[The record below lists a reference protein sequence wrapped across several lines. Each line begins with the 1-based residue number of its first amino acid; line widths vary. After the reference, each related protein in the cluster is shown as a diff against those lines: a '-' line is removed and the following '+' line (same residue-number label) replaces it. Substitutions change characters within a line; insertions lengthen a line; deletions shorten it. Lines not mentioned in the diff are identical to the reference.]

1 MGETL
6 KFPFYARITLIL
18 LGLIS
23 VFYIFYISQDILV
36 PVVFAFLFA
45 ILLRPVML
53 FFKRTLHF
61 PHVLAVIFTVLS
73 FVIVVVGIVIFL
85 SVQIS
90 DFTEDWG
97 MIQKNFAIHVSHLQ
111 DYVRQHFDISKREQQ
126 QYINDATKDTMKT
139 GKQILG
145 STLLSFT
152 DTLVNLIL
160 VPIYLFLMLLYRTH
174 FMKFLCKLI
183 KPEHHGKLE
192 EIIFEVKNAVKGYI
206 NGLIIEM
213 IIVSVLTT
221 VGFMIIGVKY
231 AVLLGLLTGLLNLI
245 PYIGILVAGL
255 LSIVASL
262 SGSPELSIIIGVVVV
277 NLVVQFIDNNILV
290 PMIVSSKVQIN
301 AFISI
306 LGIIIGGAIAGIP
319 GMFLAIP
326 LIAIMKVICDR
337 IDFLEP
343 WGYLVGDDLP
353 KTYQWKKMKFP
364 LYNYENNATGHVDAE
379 IKKPLFTGTTTAVA
393 PTLPSDDNN
402 KTNPGTEIS

>member
-1 MGETL
+1 MTETI
-6 KFPFYARITLIL
+6 KFPFYARMALIL
-18 LGLIS
+18 VCLIS
-23 VFYIFYISQDILV
+23 VFYIFYVSQDIIV
-36 PVVFAFLFA
+36 PVIFAFIFS

-53 FFKRTLHF
+53 LFKKRLRF
-61 PHVLAVIFTVLS
+61 PHVLAVISTVLI
-73 FVIVVVGIVIFL
+73 FVIIVLGLVVFL

-97 MIQKNFAIHVSHLQ
+97 MIKKNFSIHLSHLQ
-111 DYVRQHFDISKREQQ
+111 DYVREHFDISKREQQ
-126 QYINDATKDTMKT
+126 EYIDNAANDTMKT
-139 GKQILG
+139 GKAMLG
-145 STLLSFT
+145 NTLLSFT

-160 VPIYLFLMLLYRTH
+160 VPIYMFLMLLYRTH
-174 FMKFLCKLI
+174 FMKFLCKLF
-183 KPEHHGKLE
+183 KSEHHAKLE
-192 EIIFEVKNAVKGYI
+192 EIITQVKVAVKSYI

-245 PYIGILVAGL
+245 PYIGILFAGF
-255 LSIVASL
+255 LSIIASL
-262 SGSPELSIIIGVVVV
+262 TGSPDLSIIIGVIVV

-301 AFISI
+301 AFVSI

-326 LIAIMKVICDR
+326 LIAIIKVIFDR

-353 KTYQWKKMKFP
+353 KTYQWRKMKFP
-364 LYNYENNATGHVDAE
+364 LYNYENSATAHVDTE
-379 IKKPLFTGTTTAVA
+379 IKKPLFTVTSTVPETR
-393 PTLPSDDNN
+393 PEDNTNSQSDPS
-402 KTNPGTEIS
+402 